1 MRQFASSRFRLWNL
15 SRPAKLIYTCFCG
28 LSLLAILS
36 SLLLY
41 EDLVG
46 PSLRSGHVQR
56 VATYYGPDQSPL
68 PPPTHATPEAAP
80 DAAPP
85 SPGPAIAIADEDAS
99 PSLTLSMPYRKLLE
113 VTHFHLFTIPVFVL
127 ILTHLYLLT
136 ETAAHSQLI
145 WISLAWLSALLHIL
159 SPWLIRYGSPHL
171 SLSYPLSGGGLLLS
185 CLWLTAYPVWVM
197 WRGKPHPPAPPP
209 RRGRQEVAPPFSD

>member
-15 SRPAKLIYTCFCG
+15 SRPAKLIYTGFCG

-56 VATYYGPDQSPL
+56 VSTYYGPDQSPL
-68 PPPTHATPEAAP
+68 PPSTAAVST
-80 DAAPP
+80 APP
-85 SPGPAIAIADEDAS
+85 PPSGPAIAIADDDAA
-99 PSLTLSMPYRKLLE
+99 PPLTLSMPYRKLLE

-136 ETAAHSQLI
+136 ETAAYSQLI
-145 WISLAWLSALLHIL
+145 WIGLAWLSALLHIL
-159 SPWLIRYGSPHL
+159 APWLIRYGSRQL

-197 WRGKPHPPAPPP
+197 WRGKPRPPAPAP

>member
-56 VATYYGPDQSPL
+56 VSTYYGPDQSPL
-68 PPPTHATPEAAP
+68 PPPATAVSDARRRHHQAP
-80 DAAPP
+80 RSRLP
-85 SPGPAIAIADEDAS
+85 
-99 PSLTLSMPYRKLLE
+99 T
-113 VTHFHLFTIPVFVL
+113 TT
-127 ILTHLYLLT
+127 
-136 ETAAHSQLI
+136 
-145 WISLAWLSALLHIL
+145 
-159 SPWLIRYGSPHL
+159 
-171 SLSYPLSGGGLLLS
+171 PL
-185 CLWLTAYPVWVM
+185 
-197 WRGKPHPPAPPP
+197 
-209 RRGRQEVAPPFSD
+209 RR

>member
-15 SRPAKLIYTCFCG
+15 SRPAKIVYSFFCG

-36 SLLLY
+36 SVLLY

-46 PSLRSGHVQR
+46 PSLRTGHVDR
-56 VATYYGPDQSPL
+56 VEQYYGKNPVSL
-68 PPPTHATPEAAP
+68 AAP
-80 DAAPP
+80 TVAPA
-85 SPGPAIAIADEDAS
+85 SPTVQPAGPEIAIPEEDSA
-99 PSLTLSMPYRKLLE
+99 PSMTLSMPYRKLLE

-127 ILTHLYLLT
+127 ILTHLFLLT
-136 ETAAHSQLI
+136 ETSALSQTV

-159 SPWLIRYGSPHL
+159 APWLIRFGSTRL
-171 SLSYPLSGGGLLLS
+171 ALSYPLSGFGLFVS

-197 WRGKPHPPAPPP
+197 WRGKPSDSPKP
-209 RRGRQEVAPPFSD
+209 RQPRHQEVAPPFSD

>member
-56 VATYYGPDQSPL
+56 VSTYYGPDQSPL
-68 PPPTHATPEAAP
+68 PPPTHATPVS
-80 DAAPP
+80 DARRR
-85 SPGPAIAIADEDAS
+85 AS
-99 PSLTLSMPYRKLLE
+99 
-113 VTHFHLFTIPVFVL
+113 V
-127 ILTHLYLLT
+127 
-136 ETAAHSQLI
+136 
-145 WISLAWLSALLHIL
+145 
-159 SPWLIRYGSPHL
+159 
-171 SLSYPLSGGGLLLS
+171 
-185 CLWLTAYPVWVM
+185 
-197 WRGKPHPPAPPP
+197 P
-209 RRGRQEVAPPFSD
+209 RPRDCDCR

>member
-56 VATYYGPDQSPL
+56 VSTYYGPDQSPL
-68 PPPTHATPEAAP
+68 PPPATAVS
-80 DAAPP
+80 DAPP
-85 SPGPAIAIADEDAS
+85 PPSGPAIAIADEDAS

-127 ILTHLYLLT
+127 ILTHLFLLT
-136 ETAAHSQLI
+136 ETSALSQMV
-145 WISLAWLSALLHIL
+145 WISLAWRSALLHIL
-159 SPWLIRYGSPHL
+159 APWLIRFGSMRL
-171 SLSYPLSGGGLLLS
+171 ALSYPLSGFGLFVS

-197 WRGKPHPPAPPP
+197 WRGKPSDSPKP
-209 RRGRQEVAPPFSD
+209 RQPRHQEVAPPFSD

>member
-15 SRPAKLIYTCFCG
+15 SRPAKIIYTFFCG

-46 PSLRSGHVQR
+46 PSLRSGHVHR
-56 VATYYGPDQSPL
+56 VEQYYGKDPVALASPVAAAAN
-68 PPPTHATPEAAP
+68 PTAETAGPE
-80 DAAPP
+80 
-85 SPGPAIAIADEDAS
+85 IAIPEEESA
-99 PSLTLSMPYRKLLE
+99 PSMTLSMPYRKLLE

-127 ILTHLYLLT
+127 ILTHLFLLT
-136 ETAAHSQLI
+136 ETSALSQMV
-145 WISLAWLSALLHIL
+145 WISLAWLSALLHIVA
-159 SPWLIRYGSPHL
+159 PWLIRFGSARL
-171 SLSYPLSGGGLLLS
+171 SLSYPLSGFGLFAS

-197 WRGKPHPPAPPP
+197 WIGKPSKSPKEPKPRHP
-209 RRGRQEVAPPFSD
+209 EVAPPFSD

>member
-15 SRPAKLIYTCFCG
+15 PYPAKVIYTFFCG

-36 SLLLY
+36 SVLLY

-56 VATYYGPDQSPL
+56 VDRYYGKDPGPAAVVPSAGEPSVGPQIALPDD
-68 PPPTHATPEAAP
+68 EAAP
-80 DAAPP
+80 
-85 SPGPAIAIADEDAS
+85 
-99 PSLTLSMPYRKLLE
+99 SLTMAMPYRKLLE

-127 ILTHLYLLT
+127 ILTHLFLMT
-136 ETAAHSQLI
+136 ESSVISHMV
-145 WISLAWLSALLHIL
+145 WISLAWLSALLHIAA
-159 SPWLIRYGSPHL
+159 PWLIRFGSTKL
-171 SLSYPLSGGGLLLS
+171 SLLFPASGFGLFAS

-197 WRGKPHPPAPPP
+197 WRGKPKTTHSAPES
-209 RRGRQEVAPPFSD
+209 RSSRSQEVAPPFSD